1 MINFVKRYILF
12 AIVNH
17 IEMRIKIYSACAY
30 ENSSI
35 IFPIKDKCQH
45 EIQAFISK
53 DDKRGLKQKEQKK
66 KILKSTNV
74 PD

>member
-1 MINFVKRYILF
+1 MLVRKNSK
-12 AIVNH
+12 
-17 IEMRIKIYSACAY
+17 
-30 ENSSI
+30 SSI

-66 KILKSTNV
+66 KNTEKYKCTRLV
-74 PD
+74 M